1 MNLVFATAS
10 QLSQMIREREIS
22 SLEVVNA
29 YLEQIEKYND
39 KINAVITLDIDRA
52 KQKAIEADAAIARGE
67 DWGLL
72 HGVPVTIKDT
82 LATEGI
88 RTTAGY
94 PPLKNNVPQQDATTV
109 ARLKAAG
116 AIIIGKTNLPKLAID
131 YQSNNPIFGRTNNPW
146 GLDYTSGGSSG
157 GSASAIAAGFSA
169 LDLGSDFGGSVRLP
183 AHYCGVCGFMPTD
196 GRVATTGHIPPLPG
210 QPKYVRTMLRVGAL
224 ARSVADLELC
234 LPLIAGADNRQP
246 EIPPVALDKPANKEL
261 SELKIAWTY
270 GYDFLPISRDTQLC
284 IRDLINLLTDA
295 GIELTKSQPTDI
307 EWLEILTNYGV
318 LSFFELFAST
328 SSVKDIFRG
337 FKFALTN
344 EFLAQ
349 TQTKYS
355 SPFRQKTGR
364 AFPPSLA
371 KYKAILTDRDRAIAE
386 MDRFMDRWDA
396 WICPVSLSPAF
407 PHCNLGEPI
416 EVDGVKFPY
425 LLACGGYTMPLNFT
439 GNPVAV
445 IPIGKTQFGLPIGI
459 QIVGKRWQD
468 LGILAI
474 ANQISQVFGTWDI
487 QTYDSKL

>member
-1 MNLVFATAS
+1 MNIVFATAS
-10 QLSQMIREREIS
+10 QLAQMIREQEIS
-22 SLEVVNA
+22 SVEVVNA
-29 YLEQIEKYND
+29 YHEQIEKYNN
-39 KINAVITLDIDRA
+39 KINAVITLDTDKA

-67 DWGLL
+67 NWGAL

-94 PPLKNNVPQQDATTV
+94 PPLKDYVPLQDATTV
-109 ARLKAAG
+109 ARLRAAG

-131 YQSNNPIFGRTNNPW
+131 YQSNNPLFGRTNNPW
-146 GLDYTSGGSSG
+146 GLDYTPGGSSG
-157 GSASAIAAGFSA
+157 GSASAVAAGFSA
-169 LDLGSDFGGSVRLP
+169 LDLGSDFGGSIRLP
-183 AHYCGVCGFMPTD
+183 AHYCGVYGFMPTD

-234 LPLIAGADNRQP
+234 LSLIAGADNRQP
-246 EIPPVALDKPANKEL
+246 EIPPVALDKPANKQL
-261 SELKIAWTY
+261 SELRIAWTY
-270 GYDFLPISRDTQLC
+270 GYDFLPISQDTRLC
-284 IRDLINLLTDA
+284 IQDLINRLTDA
-295 GIELTKSQPTDI
+295 GVNLTQSQPIDI
-307 EWLEILTNYGV
+307 TWSQILTNYGI

-328 SSVKDIFRG
+328 LSIKDIFRG
-337 FKFALTN
+337 LQFALTN
-344 EFLAQ
+344 EFLTQ
-349 TQTKYS
+349 TQTNYS
-355 SPFRQKTGR
+355 SPFRRKTSR

-371 KYKAILTDRDRAIAE
+371 KYKAILNDRDRAIVE
-386 MDRFMDRWDA
+386 MDCFIDPWDA

-407 PHCNLGEPI
+407 PHCNLGQPI

-439 GNPVAV
+439 GNPVVV
-445 IPIGKTQFGLPIGI
+445 IPIGKTEFGLPIGV

-474 ANQISQVFGTWDI
+474 ANQISQVVRTWDI
-487 QTYDSKL
+487 QTYESKL